1 MLKVCGMRNADNIR
15 DVAKLFPDFMGFI
28 FYPGSK
34 RYVGD
39 NFTLPEEFPDK
50 IKRVGVFVNA
60 STDEINRLTERH
72 SLDFIQLHGDES
84 VDQCLK
90 LCERGLKIIKAFQVD
105 SKFDFNTLS
114 IFENC
119 VEYFLFDTK
128 SGGRGGSGLTFD
140 WKLLK
145 GYGLKVPFILSGGIS
160 LENIRQSD
168 VLNDARLFAID
179 INSRFELEPGIKD
192 VNLIR
197 ELKKS
202 MGV

>member
-1 MLKVCGMRNADNIR
+1 M
-15 DVAKLFPDFMGFI
+15 
-28 FYPGSK
+28 
-34 RYVGD
+34 
-39 NFTLPEEFPDK
+39 PEEFPDK

-179 INSRFELEPGIKD
+179 INSRFEFEPGIKD